1 MTKEQHF
8 RLEKYES
15 IFRTAIDSK
24 YYRAMDSRFASDFI
38 NVCKELNIYI
48 NPNCP
53 QCVLKALQTLGK
65 LYFEYRSP
73 EQPASAD
80 PADKADKPIL
90 EPSNDNNSKTTKTEK
105 KASQNVNKNKKK
117 AK

>member
-1 MTKEQHF
+1 MTKEQHL

-38 NVCKELNIYI
+38 SVCKELNIYI

-53 QCVLKALQTLGK
+53 ACVLRALQTLGN
-65 LYFEYRSP
+65 LYFDY
-73 EQPASAD
+73 AD
-80 PADKADKPIL
+80 PDKPEAPVSPDL
-90 EPSNDNNSKTTKTEK
+90 SDKSEDNKTIKTEK
-105 KASQNVNKNKKK
+105 NVHQNASKNKKK
-117 AK
+117 TK